1 MFSNISWKLDSPSG
15 LLLCLSA
22 SGSAHHWREKWAT
35 SAVHWF
41 SNTLLPPKRTRSSWT
56 TREKKYCS
64 LTFSLFPLSFF
75 PFNLQI
81 FIYFFLVIKELAEI
95 HASTACWSTF
105 SLWGMYSHMQ
115 THLQQ
120 LTALLQSTFFSYGT
134 SSHMVDEDPGSVSSD
149 DCDIVSHTGSLV
161 LWWGR
166 WAWRRGVGRYPKTWW
181 GRQQLVLFMLNVI
194 CTNSTQPFQKQ
205 LDPIINIKWHFND

>member
-1 MFSNISWKLDSPSG
+1 MGRGFKTRVFPFYECFQISWKLDSPSG

-22 SGSAHHWREKWAT
+22 NGSAHHWREKWAT
-35 SAVHWF
+35 SAVHWL

-56 TREKKYCS
+56 TPREKNIAAS
-64 LTFSLFPLSFF
+64 LSNCFLFLIFHLIYL
-75 PFNLQI
+75 LQKFMHLQAKLQFAFVHKVHI
-81 FIYFFLVIKELAEI
+81 NI
-95 HASTACWSTF
+95 HMCTCWNTF

-134 SSHMVDEDPGSVSSD
+134 SSHMVDEDPRSVSSD
-149 DCDIVSHTGSLV
+149 DCDIVSQTGSLV

-166 WAWRRGVGRYPKTWW
+166 RAWRRGAGRYPKTWW
-181 GRQQLVLFMLNVI
+181 GRHVECNL
-194 CTNSTQPFQKQ
+194 
-205 LDPIINIKWHFND
+205 H